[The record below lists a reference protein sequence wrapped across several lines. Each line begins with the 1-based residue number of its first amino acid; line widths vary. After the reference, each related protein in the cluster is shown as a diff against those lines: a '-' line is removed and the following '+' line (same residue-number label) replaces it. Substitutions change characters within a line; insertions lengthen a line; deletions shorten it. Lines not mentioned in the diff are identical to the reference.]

1 MSDLHTNGTANRAP
15 TGAQDDVVTQ
25 VLAWWHDDRSR
36 THSVSCWQWHAECV
50 IATLGAEV
58 RHRQAEILRLRRRV
72 ERFNIALAD
81 LEHLSTERAV
91 LHRIK
96 EARRA

>member
-1 MSDLHTNGTANRAP
+1 MADLHTNGTANRAP
-15 TGAQDDVVTQ
+15 AGAQNDIVERLRRCPEQFPPYSV
-25 VLAWWHDDRSR
+25 R
-36 THSVSCWQWHAECV
+36 TDA
-50 IATLGAEV
+50 A
-58 RHRQAEILRLRRRV
+58 AEIERLRRRV

-96 EARRA
+96 EARRG

>member
-15 TGAQDDVVTQ
+15 TGAQDDIIDRLSRDVALCWGCVEWGC
-25 VLAWWHDDRSR
+25 ADCFCDCHDWDGI
-36 THSVSCWQWHAECV
+36 HA
-50 IATLGAEV
+50 AAK
-58 RHRQAEILRLRRRV
+58 AEIGRLRRRV

>member
-15 TGAQDDVVTQ
+15 AGAQDDIVERLRRCPEQFPPYSV
-25 VLAWWHDDRSR
+25 R
-36 THSVSCWQWHAECV
+36 TDA
-50 IATLGAEV
+50 A
-58 RHRQAEILRLRRRV
+58 AEIERLRRRV

-96 EARRA
+96 EARRG

>member
-1 MSDLHTNGTANRAP
+1 MAELHTNGTANRALS
-15 TGAQDDVVTQ
+15 GAQDDIVERLRRCPEQFPPYSV
-25 VLAWWHDDRSR
+25 R
-36 THSVSCWQWHAECV
+36 TDA
-50 IATLGAEV
+50 A
-58 RHRQAEILRLRRRV
+58 AEIERLRRRV

-96 EARRA
+96 EARRG

>member
-15 TGAQDDVVTQ
+15 TGAQDDIVERLRRCPEQFPPYSV
-25 VLAWWHDDRSR
+25 R
-36 THSVSCWQWHAECV
+36 TDA
-50 IATLGAEV
+50 A
-58 RHRQAEILRLRRRV
+58 AEIERLRRRV

-96 EARRA
+96 EARRG